1 MPLYDFRC
9 ETCGKTHEVLA
20 KVDEKVSC
28 PECGG
33 EMEKLVSTGF
43 SFELRGSGWARDG
56 YHDVVPRRSI

>member
-9 ETCGKTHEVLA
+9 ETCAEEHEVLA

-28 PECGG
+28 PKCGA
-33 EMEKLVSTGF
+33 EMVRLVSTGF